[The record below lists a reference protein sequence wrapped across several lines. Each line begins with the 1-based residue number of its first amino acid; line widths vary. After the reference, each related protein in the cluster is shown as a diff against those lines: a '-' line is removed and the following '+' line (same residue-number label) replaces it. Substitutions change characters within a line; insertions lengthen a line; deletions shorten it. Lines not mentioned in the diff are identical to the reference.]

1 LDSIDLDRRA
11 RHREVGMEDKR
22 LTRRA
27 LLRSAALAAGGVSLA
42 TAVPGV
48 ASAAEGPPAPPP
60 TSTTVGADAPGELGA
75 SLAQQPLVAA
85 APPELTVPAAPASRV
100 AVTAALPYR
109 NFLRYDFELR
119 NAPPELQPYALA
131 TPPPVPYGV
140 VDAMGV
146 RMVKVGTTLWNHP
159 VAQAQYGLAM
169 LEGFRLT
176 GDNRYRQTAVLQAS
190 RIIGRARAYGGG
202 LFHPYDFG
210 VQPHRTALR
219 TPPWYSAMAQGQVLD
234 FFTRMHKLTG
244 DLGYKAEA
252 DGTFRAF
259 VVPQVARRPW
269 VIWVNNGLLWL
280 DEYPRTDIA
289 LGDRT
294 YNGSMFAAFGLY
306 QYFLLTGDER
316 AKQLVQGMFSTAR
329 AVAQQVRRP
338 GWRSVYCL
346 QDRADA
352 GNYHMTH
359 SRQHLLIAMLT
370 GDPSFQVS
378 ADNFQA
384 DFPDPA
390 VGGTVVFAPGFHA
403 GYAFDASGR
412 VTASRSIV
420 VQAGSTTSAPCDA
433 RTRIINRPDQL
444 WYRMTAS
451 TLATYHVPEVPDF
464 SYLRASVLPVQYL
477 PYRTG
482 TLTKDVATAVQ
493 PPPTPTAPMPTRTV
507 GLPKG
512 TTVTVDQRLTVN
524 AVPYQRMV
532 GGADAGWWVPS
543 AAVSF

>member
-1 LDSIDLDRRA
+1 MGDS
-11 RHREVGMEDKR
+11 R

-27 LLRSAALAAGGVSLA
+27 LLRSAAVAAGGVGIV
-42 TAVPGV
+42 TAIPGV
-48 ASAAEGPPAPPP
+48 AAADGTPGPSPVP

-75 SLAQQPLVAA
+75 SLAQQPLIT
-85 APPELTVPAAPASRV
+85 APPVDLTVPAAPAPKV

-119 NAPPELQPYALA
+119 DTPPQLQPYALA

-140 VDAMGV
+140 VDATGV
-146 RMVKVGTTLWNHP
+146 RMVKLGTTLWNHP
-159 VAQAQYGLAM
+159 VAQAQYGMAM
-169 LEGFRLT
+169 LEGYRLT
-176 GDNRYRQTAVLQAS
+176 GDHRYWRTAVLQAT
-190 RIIGRARAYGGG
+190 RILGRARAYGGA
-202 LFHPYDFG
+202 LFHPYDFA
-210 VQPHRTALR
+210 VQPHRTAVR

-259 VVPQVARRPW
+259 LVPQVAGKPW
-269 VIWVNNGLLWL
+269 VAWVYKGLLWL

-294 YNGSMFAAFGLY
+294 YNGSMFSAFGLY

-329 AVAQQVRRP
+329 AVAQQVRTP

-346 QDRADA
+346 QDRADSSH
-352 GNYHMTH
+352 YHVTH
-359 SRQHLLIAMLT
+359 SAQHLLIAILT
-370 GDPSFQVS
+370 GDPSFQAS

-384 DFPDPA
+384 DYPQPA

-403 GYAFDASGR
+403 GYAFNANGG
-412 VTASRSIV
+412 VTASRSITV
-420 VQAGSTTSAPCDA
+420 KAGSMTSAPCDT

-444 WYRMTAS
+444 WYRIS
-451 TLATYHVPEVPDF
+451 VGSLAGYYVPEVPGF

-482 TLTKDVATAVQ
+482 ALTQDVATAVQ
-493 PPPTPTAPMPTRTV
+493 PPPTPTAPLPTRSV
-507 GLPKG
+507 DLPKG

-524 AVPYQRMV
+524 AVPYLRMV
-532 GGADAGWWVPS
+532 GGADSGWWVPA